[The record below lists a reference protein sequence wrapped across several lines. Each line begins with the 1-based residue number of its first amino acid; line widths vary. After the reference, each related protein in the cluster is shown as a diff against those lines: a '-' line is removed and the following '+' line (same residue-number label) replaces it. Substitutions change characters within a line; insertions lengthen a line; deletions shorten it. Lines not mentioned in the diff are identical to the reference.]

1 MQAVHRADVRLIDMV
16 VPHDLRI
23 GHVRPVVS
31 PEWALIW
38 CPSGEA
44 MHQDDR
50 IVVRPAV
57 ARQMVVRATILGAS
71 DMLLVQTR
79 FFPFIKL
86 HDQLVEALNDESE
99 HRDVQV
105 AIDEG
110 VCTAVL
116 RNRRRRQRVSD
127 LLGCFQDLVQQD
139 YRLFPASECDTST
152 SSCSDLLSA
161 LL

>member
-1 MQAVHRADVRLIDMV
+1 
-16 VPHDLRI
+16 
-23 GHVRPVVS
+23 
-31 PEWALIW
+31 
-38 CPSGEA
+38 
-44 MHQDDR
+44 
-50 IVVRPAV
+50 
-57 ARQMVVRATILGAS
+57 MVVRATILGAP

-79 FFPFIKL
+79 FFPFIEL

-139 YRLFPASECDTST
+139 YRLFPASKCDTST
-152 SSCSDLLSA
+152 SSCSDLLPA
-161 LL
+161 FL